1 MKTILSTVV
10 IFLLI
15 TSLNAQSISSFF
27 ERLEDGDDYSVITIN
42 KEMFRMIASFD
53 AEFDDEG
60 VKDLIKNIKRVRVFV
75 NDETATSEDFKELKS
90 LASSTSM
97 TNLISVK
104 DAGERVE
111 LFTIPTNND
120 KYVDGLILLVH
131 EEDQN
136 VFIEIDGKINLDDL
150 AKLTEKMDIDGFD
163 QLKKIGKGN

>member
-27 ERLEDGDDYSVITIN
+27 ERLEDGDDYAVITIN

>member
-10 IFLLI
+10 TFLLI
-15 TSLNAQSISSFF
+15 TSISAQSINSFF
-27 ERLEDGDDYSVITIN
+27 ERLEDGDDYAVITIN

-75 NDETATSEDFKELKS
+75 NDETATYADFKELKS

-120 KYVDGLILLVH
+120 KFVDGLVLLVH